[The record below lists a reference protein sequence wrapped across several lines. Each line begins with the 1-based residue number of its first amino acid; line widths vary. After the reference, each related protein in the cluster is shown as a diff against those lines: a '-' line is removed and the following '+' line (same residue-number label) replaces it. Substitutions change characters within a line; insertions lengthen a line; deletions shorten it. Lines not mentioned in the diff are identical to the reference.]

1 MIDKNI
7 HQIWVGSFTM
17 PNRETAFVEK
27 VKAQYPEYTHYFWT
41 DENLPELPENM
52 REVYNRFYSIQ
63 NFAFCADM
71 LRVFVVY
78 KFGGYYFDVDFEFNS
93 NNSIDDFSSHN
104 GLFLYHNDTDFT
116 IPNNAFGA
124 ERESPILEF
133 CVQSMNS
140 SCGWYGPSWFGMTIK
155 KFLGLPNEI
164 PQAPVAEQLRNHNYE
179 YFHYGKFE
187 SQYARHWSLY
197 SWSPEVWNKL
207 KDGVYEG

>member
-1 MIDKNI
+1 MGSRNNQKNRLLNHMTQNQVIEQLYLNKPESI
-7 HQIWVGSFTM
+7 HDVIPSEFFT
-17 PNRETAFVEK
+17 K
-27 VKAQYPEYTHYFWT
+27 YDSY
-41 DENLPELPENM
+41 
-52 REVYNRFYSIQ
+52 
-63 NFAFCADM
+63 
-71 LRVFVVY
+71 
-78 KFGGYYFDVDFEFNS
+78 
-93 NNSIDDFSSHN
+93 
-104 GLFLYHNDTDFT
+104 FT
-116 IPNNAFGA
+116 IPNGVFGA
-124 ERESPILEF
+124 ERASPILEF